1 MGSMI
6 IDGIKMHRK
15 IEDFDG
21 DGIIGENE
29 AVNSKGSDIFV
40 PQDRTETGEALAAMT
55 IDRENDIGTS
65 DVDFI
70 SNLSGLHTSSISAG
84 MMLSMEGVYP
94 KSTRVLIR
102 ELMRILVSRDGT
114 GRKQNVEIAVGR
126 SEKQNM
132 GSTLNLVAG
141 NRT

>member
-1 MGSMI
+1 MASVR

-15 IEDFDG
+15 VMDLDG
-21 DGIIGENE
+21 DGITGENE
-29 AVNSKGSDIFV
+29 TIGNKNSDIFV

-55 IDRENDIGTS
+55 QDKENTIGTS

-70 SNLSGLHTSSISAG
+70 SNLSGLHIPPVAAG
-84 MMLSMEGVYP
+84 MMMSLEGVYP
-94 KSTRVLIR
+94 ASTRTLIR
-102 ELMRILVSRDGT
+102 ELMRIMVSHEAL

-132 GSTLNLVAG
+132 GSTLNLVTG
-141 NRT
+141 GQK